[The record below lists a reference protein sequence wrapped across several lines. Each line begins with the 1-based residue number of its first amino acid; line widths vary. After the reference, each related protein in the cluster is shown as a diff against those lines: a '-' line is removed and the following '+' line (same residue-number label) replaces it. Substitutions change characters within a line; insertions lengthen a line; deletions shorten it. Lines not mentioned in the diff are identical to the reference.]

1 MNVVH
6 GVAMEIKPENLGRRD
21 MHELLTAMIM
31 PRPIAWVSTV
41 SQRGIFNVAP
51 FSMFAN
57 VCLKP
62 PVICLG
68 IGWGRDGRKK
78 DTLGNIEWSEDFVVN
93 IVDETLAE
101 PMNVTGGEYPQEVD
115 EFQIAG
121 LTPMKSKIVK
131 APFVGESPM
140 NMECALKQIIRF
152 GESPDGGSLILGEI
166 VLFHLKEELY
176 VDGQIQLS
184 KLKHIGRLG
193 GRFYCRT
200 GDRFEMDFVKLKR

>member
-1 MNVVH
+1 
-6 GVAMEIKPENLGRRD
+6 
-21 MHELLTAMIM
+21 MHELITAMIM
-31 PRPIAWVSTV
+31 PRPIAWISTV
-41 SQRGIFNVAP
+41 GQDGIFNVAP

-57 VCLKP
+57 VCLRP
-62 PVICLG
+62 PIICLG

-101 PMNVTGGEYPQEVD
+101 PMNVTGGEYPHEVD
-115 EFQIAG
+115 EFQVAG

-140 NMECALKQIIRF
+140 NMECILKQIVPF
-152 GESPDGGSLILGEI
+152 GESPDGGSLIIGEA
-166 VLFHLKEELY
+166 VLFRLKEDLY
-176 VDGQIQLS
+176 INGQIQLS

-193 GRFYCRT
+193 GHLYCRT
-200 GDRFEMDFVKLKR
+200 GDRFEMDFIRIKR